1 MRRWAT
7 MARIGVEYGLADVQA
22 ALQQLGHE
30 VVQLRNE
37 SDAQGCDCCV
47 VTGQDSNVMGISDAV
62 TQGSVIT
69 ASGLTAEEIC
79 QQVGNK
85 VQG

>member
-7 MARIGVEYGLADVQA
+7 MARIGVEYGLTDVQA

-79 QQVGNK
+79 QQVGHK

>member
-7 MARIGVEYGLADVQA
+7 MARIGVEYGLTDVQA

-30 VVQLRNE
+30 VVQLRSE

>member
-1 MRRWAT
+1 
-7 MARIGVEYGLADVQA
+7 MARIGVEYGLTDVQA

-47 VTGQDSNVMGISDAV
+47 VTGQDSNVMGISDTV

>member
-1 MRRWAT
+1 MGNDGTNWC
-7 MARIGVEYGLADVQA
+7 RIRFNRCTKF
-22 ALQQLGHE
+22 ALQRLGHE

>member
-1 MRRWAT
+1 
-7 MARIGVEYGLADVQA
+7 MARIGVEYGLTDVQA

-69 ASGLTAEEIC
+69 ASGLAAEEIC

>member
-1 MRRWAT
+1 
-7 MARIGVEYGLADVQA
+7 MARIGVEYGLTDVQA

-30 VVQLRNE
+30 VVQLRSE

>member
-1 MRRWAT
+1 
-7 MARIGVEYGLADVQA
+7 MARIGVEYGLTDVQA

-62 TQGSVIT
+62 TQGSV
-69 ASGLTAEEIC
+69 SGLTAEEIC

-85 VQG
+85 VQE

>member
-1 MRRWAT
+1 
-7 MARIGVEYGLADVQA
+7 MARIGVEYGLTDVQA

-62 TQGSVIT
+62 TQGSALT
-69 ASGLTAEEIC
+69 YSGLTPAEIC

>member
-1 MRRWAT
+1 
-7 MARIGVEYGLADVQA
+7 MARIGVEYGLTDVQA

-62 TQGSVIT
+62 TQGSVFT

>member
-1 MRRWAT
+1 
-7 MARIGVEYGLADVQA
+7 MARIGVEYGLTDVQA

-79 QQVGNK
+79 QQVGHK

>member
-7 MARIGVEYGLADVQA
+7 MARIGVEYGLTDVQA

-47 VTGQDSNVMGISDAV
+47 VTGQDSNVMGISDTV

>member
-1 MRRWAT
+1 
-7 MARIGVEYGLADVQA
+7 MARIGVEYGLTDVQA

-47 VTGQDSNVMGISDAV
+47 VTGQASNVMGISDAV

>member
-1 MRRWAT
+1 
-7 MARIGVEYGLADVQA
+7 MARIGVEYGLTDVQA

-47 VTGQDSNVMGISDAV
+47 VTGQDSNVMGICDAV

>member
-1 MRRWAT
+1 
-7 MARIGVEYGLADVQA
+7 MARIGVEYGLTDVQA

-62 TQGSVIT
+62 TQGSVIK

>member
-1 MRRWAT
+1 
-7 MARIGVEYGLADVQA
+7 MARIGVEYGLTDVQA

-62 TQGSVIT
+62 TQSSVIT

>member
-1 MRRWAT
+1 
-7 MARIGVEYGLADVQA
+7 
-22 ALQQLGHE
+22 
-30 VVQLRNE
+30 
-37 SDAQGCDCCV
+37 
-47 VTGQDSNVMGISDAV
+47 MGISDAV